1 MTDDGPLALVVRVA
15 KILDELAIPYAL
27 GGSLAAS
34 FFGEPRA
41 TADVDV
47 AIQLDGDVG
56 EALLARVRPEFYVP
70 LESARD
76 AIRSHQSF
84 NLIADEQADALLH
97 LIGGLVGEGHGQN
110 PLWRNP
116 AVLNHVGQAMGK
128 GPRLARPGAGEDKHR
143 PLDGTGR
150 LALFG
155 VEIVENGISSFGNHP
170 EAGGAG

>member
-84 NLIADEQADALLH
+84 NLIADEQALKVDLFVLGDGLLDRRQ
-97 LIGGLVGEGHGQN
+97 IERRVRI
-110 PLWRNP
+110 PLPNTTTK
-116 AVLNHVGQAMGK
+116 L
-128 GPRLARPGAGEDKHR
+128 
-143 PLDGTGR
+143 
-150 LALFG
+150 
-155 VEIVENGISSFGNHP
+155 
-170 EAGGAG
+170 